1 MNEKIIKTGEQVC
14 LRLITSEDTELIVK
28 WRNNERVRQNFV
40 YRVPF
45 TREIHENWLQTQVF
59 AGRVVQMIICEKNN
73 GNRPVG
79 SVYLKYITEDKSE
92 AEYGV
97 FIGEDDATGKGY
109 GNETARLAVEYARDL
124 GLKRLILRA
133 FSYNSVAI
141 KSYENAGFR
150 EYQKLPMVECSD
162 GIKSDMILMENLLQT
177 ERANS

>member
-1 MNEKIIKTGEQVC
+1 MSEKIIKTGDQVR
-14 LRLITSEDTELIVK
+14 LRLITSEDTDLIVK

-45 TREIHENWLQTQVF
+45 TRDIHENWLTNQVF
-59 AGRVVQMIICEKNN
+59 AGNVVQMIICEKARD
-73 GNRPVG
+73 NRPVG
-79 SVYLKYITEDKSE
+79 SVYLKYIDQDKTE

-109 GNETARLAVEYARDL
+109 GNETARLAVDYAREI
-124 GLKRLILRA
+124 GIKRLILRA

-141 KSYENAGFR
+141 RSYENAGFK

-162 GIKSDMILMENLLQT
+162 GEKSDMILMENIL
-177 ERANS
+177 